1 MCSASWWQLPNYPQ
15 MGLLS
20 LGGVEFPC
28 PLVCEEPQELG
39 LLCSILGVGESS
51 CLFLRLFFL
60 WGAAAEDRVWG
71 KELATSQCP
80 RGLLAP
86 VCASSPPVQP
96 GWGNA
101 EEAGLGERVG

>member
-1 MCSASWWQLPNYPQ
+1 

-101 EEAGLGERVG
+101 AEAGLGERVG